1 MQPLVA
7 AVDERYMLS
16 FLAEF
21 TRNLS
26 QPQTVIVMDQERM
39 EPRQYT
45 VHPRSFILLIVV
57 VVAILAAVLVSV
69 FLFTPLRE
77 AIPGYGTVQLRQ
89 DARLA
94 QVRVSTLVDSLT
106 TQQLYI
112 EHLRRVLMG
121 DVVASEGDETRDVSA
136 GYITGELAALDG
148 GAPSENWEDH
158 AQPALTV
165 PRMPSSEA
173 PSALPSP
180 AGDRYIAQLVW
191 PALPPVEGFVTRGF
205 DAQTGHFAVDVAV
218 EEGTVV
224 RAIGAGYVIFADWT
238 HEGGYVVTIQHA
250 DGFVSSYKHNG
261 GLMKRVGDRVQ
272 DREAIAISGNTG
284 EITTGPHVHF
294 ELWQHG
300 LAQDPR
306 AFIVGW

>member
-1 MQPLVA
+1 
-7 AVDERYMLS
+7 MLS

-26 QPQTVIVMDQERM
+26 RPQTFIVMDQERM

-45 VHPRSFILLIVV
+45 VHPRAVLLFLVV
-57 VVAILAAVLVSV
+57 TTAVLATVLVSA

-77 AIPGYGTVQLRQ
+77 AIPGYGTGQLRQ

-94 QVRVSTLVDSLT
+94 QVRISTLVDSLDA
-106 TQQLYI
+106 QRIYMD
-112 EHLRRVLMG
+112 HLRRVLMG
-121 DVVASEGDETRDVSA
+121 EVTSEATSEVSDPSP
-136 GYITGELAALDG
+136 GFVSGELASIG
-148 GAPSENWEDH
+148 GAAPTENWEDH
-158 AQPALTV
+158 EQPALTV
-165 PRMPSSEA
+165 PRMPASEA
-173 PSALPSP
+173 SASTPSLGS
-180 AGDRYIAQLVW
+180 DRYVARLVW

-224 RAIGAGYVIFADWT
+224 RAIGAGYVIFSDWT
-238 HEGGYVVTIQHA
+238 HEGGYVITIQHA
-250 DGFVSSYKHNG
+250 DGFVSSYKHNQ
-261 GLMKRVGDRVQ
+261 GLLKRVGDRVQ
-272 DREAIAISGNTG
+272 DREAIALSGNSG
-284 EITTGPHVHF
+284 EITTGPHIHF

-306 AFIVGW
+306 YFILGW